1 MPISLN
7 EYRQG
12 LSTEENRII
21 AILRKQPYEAH
32 DLEDLF
38 PDQVD
43 DLSKVSF
50 NVIRLLGLEA
60 TLKRLI
66 EKGLV
71 KSKVVNGMVY
81 YICSSACE

>member
-21 AILRKQPYEAH
+21 AILMKQPYEAH

-50 NVIRLLGLEA
+50 NVVRLLGLEA